1 MRSRF
6 FILSIIFTLFIS
18 WLPVQS
24 SQAAR
29 CDNLGIANDFN
40 VFVFGN
46 HTQMSSD
53 SEGRVAVGKR
63 AEYTNYGIGD
73 KLTPSAAG
81 RNDLIV
87 GEELYAEG
95 GTNFNGN
102 TVIGVNGTI
111 EKYTMTNNNG
121 QKEPLREDVSG
132 LFADAK
138 ADLINKTSKWSQLT
152 PNGTFEN
159 QYSTLTLK
167 GDHPELNIFTLKTED
182 FQGVSLFKLIVPE
195 DATVLIN
202 VLGTDLRLS
211 GFALKKGDQDFSPSD
226 GGRILW
232 NFPELIN
239 FDLSNIGMV
248 GSILAPYATLAPTGS
263 GQLNGTLIVE
273 NFIHSQHGGIET
285 HHYPFNAKL
294 PMEDEEDEPIK
305 DPKGSIQFTKV
316 EKGTNKKLEG
326 AIFRLYV
333 DKECTKE
340 ADHAD
345 VQSSEDGI
353 VTFKELSYGTYYVKE
368 IKAPMGY
375 QLSSEIREV
384 TVDKKVVDA
393 GTFDNEYDSIII
405 EEPKGSIQFTKVEK
419 GTDKQLEGATF
430 RLYMDKECTKE
441 ADHADVQSS
450 EDGIVTFKELSY
462 GTYYVKEI
470 AAPEGYQLS
479 TEIREVIVDKDD
491 TEVDAGTFEN
501 ELIFEDPKGS
511 IQFTKVEKGTDK
523 KLEGA
528 TFRLYMDKECTKEA
542 GHADVQSDK
551 DGIVS
556 FTDLSYGTYY
566 VKEVTAPKGYEL
578 STEIR
583 EVTVDKEVVHAGTF
597 DNELIIV
604 EEPKG
609 SIQFT
614 KVEKGTNK
622 KLEGAIFRLYMDKE
636 CTKEADHADVQSDKD
651 GMVSFTELSYGTYY
665 VKEVAAPEGYQL
677 STEVREVT
685 VDKEVVDAGTFDNE
699 LIIVEE
705 PKGSIQF
712 TKIEKGTGKQLEG
725 ATFRLYMDKECTKEA
740 GHADVKSNEDGIVS
754 FTDLPYGTYYVKE
767 VAAPEG
773 YQLSTEVREVTVDK
787 EVVDAGTFENE
798 LIIIEEPKGSIQF
811 TKIEKGTG
819 KQLEGATFRLYMD
832 KECTK
837 EAGHADVK
845 SDKNGIVSFTELS
858 YGTY

>member
-305 DPKGSIQFTKV
+305 DLKGSIQFTKV

-333 DKECTKE
+333 DK
-340 ADHAD
+340 
-345 VQSSEDGI
+345 
-353 VTFKELSYGTYYVKE
+353 
-368 IKAPMGY
+368 
-375 QLSSEIREV
+375 
-384 TVDKKVVDA
+384 
-393 GTFDNEYDSIII
+393 
-405 EEPKGSIQFTKVEK
+405 
-419 GTDKQLEGATF
+419 
-430 RLYMDKECTKE
+430 
-441 ADHADVQSS
+441 
-450 EDGIVTFKELSY
+450 
-462 GTYYVKEI
+462 
-470 AAPEGYQLS
+470 
-479 TEIREVIVDKDD
+479 
-491 TEVDAGTFEN
+491 
-501 ELIFEDPKGS
+501 
-511 IQFTKVEKGTDK
+511 
-523 KLEGA
+523 
-528 TFRLYMDKECTKEA
+528 
-542 GHADVQSDK
+542 
-551 DGIVS
+551 
-556 FTDLSYGTYY
+556 
-566 VKEVTAPKGYEL
+566 
-578 STEIR
+578 
-583 EVTVDKEVVHAGTF
+583 
-597 DNELIIV
+597 
-604 EEPKG
+604 
-609 SIQFT
+609 
-614 KVEKGTNK
+614 
-622 KLEGAIFRLYMDKE
+622 
-636 CTKEADHADVQSDKD
+636 
-651 GMVSFTELSYGTYY
+651 
-665 VKEVAAPEGYQL
+665 
-677 STEVREVT
+677 
-685 VDKEVVDAGTFDNE
+685 
-699 LIIVEE
+699 
-705 PKGSIQF
+705 
-712 TKIEKGTGKQLEG
+712 
-725 ATFRLYMDKECTKEA
+725 
-740 GHADVKSNEDGIVS
+740 
-754 FTDLPYGTYYVKE
+754 
-767 VAAPEG
+767 
-773 YQLSTEVREVTVDK
+773 
-787 EVVDAGTFENE
+787 
-798 LIIIEEPKGSIQF
+798 
-811 TKIEKGTG
+811 
-819 KQLEGATFRLYMD
+819 
-832 KECTK
+832 
-837 EAGHADVK
+837 
-845 SDKNGIVSFTELS
+845 
-858 YGTY
+858 